1 MRTSGYLMMAVA
13 VLGITGCKKSK
24 RTDKP
29 AAPVASPTAS
39 PAVGATAASASP
51 VAGNATATAAVA
63 APLTG
68 CPDDAKL
75 AEIIGAAHGVP
86 VGTEVV
92 NTTCVAGKFMGGAII
107 VGTALVFVDG
117 EAHDNWAA
125 IDPAGKVTWKHTD
138 DVPPSFADQ
147 GSTALVGA
155 ADFDGDGVDE
165 VLINAS
171 DDRHGYLSHVA
182 NLVKL
187 GGTDLTSLLA
197 TTYAFETAGAV
208 ETEAEEVS
216 CDGSA
221 AIEKDATGKPVLVV
235 TTTNSKRGKKASKS
249 DAENCKDGVS
259 RFTWQGGKLALT
271 K

>member
-1 MRTSGYLMMAVA
+1 MRASGYLMMAVA

-29 AAPVASPTAS
+29 VAPVASPTAS
-39 PAVGATAASASP
+39 PGATTAATAASASP
-51 VAGNATATAAVA
+51 VAGDTAAIAEPIV
-63 APLTG
+63 G
-68 CPDDAKL
+68 CPSDAKL
-75 AEIIGAAHGVP
+75 GEMIGAAHGVP
-86 VGTEVV
+86 PGTEVV
-92 NTTCVAGKFMGGAII
+92 STSCIAGKFMGGAVI
-107 VGTALVFVDG
+107 VGTALVFVEG

-171 DDRHGYLSHVA
+171 DDRRGYLTHVA

-187 GGTDLTSLLA
+187 GGDDLNSLLA

-208 ETEAEEVS
+208 ETEAEQVS

-221 AIEKDATGKPVLVV
+221 AIEKDPTGKPVLVI
-235 TTTNSKRGKKASKS
+235 TTTNSKVGRKASKS
-249 DAENCKDGVS
+249 DAANCKDGVS
-259 RFTWQGGKLALT
+259 RFTWQGDKLALT

>member
-1 MRTSGYLMMAVA
+1 MRASGYLMMAVA

-24 RTDKP
+24 RADKP
-29 AAPVASPTAS
+29 VTSPVASPTAGS
-39 PAVGATAASASP
+39 QATAASASP
-51 VAGNATATAAVA
+51 VAGDAPDTAAVA
-63 APLTG
+63 EPLVG
-68 CPDDAKL
+68 CPEDAKL
-75 AEIIGAAHGVP
+75 AEMIGAAHGVP
-86 VGTEVV
+86 PGTEVV
-92 NTTCVAGKFMGGAII
+92 STSCIVGKFMGGAVI
-107 VGTALVFVDG
+107 VGSALVFVDG

-125 IDPAGKVTWKHTD
+125 FDASRKVTWKFTD
-138 DVPPSFADQ
+138 EVPPSFAEQ

-155 ADFDGDGVDE
+155 ADFDGDGIDE

-187 GGTDLTSLLA
+187 GGAEWVSLLS

-208 ETEAEEVS
+208 ETEAEQVS

-221 AIEKDATGKPVLVV
+221 AIEKDAAGKPVLVI

-249 DAENCKDGVS
+249 DAANCKDGVS
-259 RFTWQGGKLALT
+259 RFTWQGDKLALT